1 MTWTQS
7 VPPAIAGGYAVDS
20 NRLRLRI
27 HPPATAGGT
36 DCAQVKACKPG
47 KSFTNLKGDQLTAK
61 DKLIIALDVDTPAK
75 ALDLVKQLHS
85 VAGMFKIGSTL
96 FTSAGPQIVRDIIA
110 LDSKVFLDLKFHDIP
125 HQVAG
130 AASAAAELGVS
141 LFTIHASGGSEMMQR
156 AVESVK
162 KGGSRTKV
170 LAISV
175 LTSIDAEILSQIG
188 VNSSPTESV
197 QRLVRLAKD
206 SGVDGVVASPQE
218 LHTIRGL
225 VSNPEF
231 LVVTPGIRPSTNDA
245 EDQKRTATPAAAI
258 SAGASYLVVGRPIT
272 GAADPVAAA
281 HAIVTEMQQGE
292 ALLTKGT
299 EP

>member
-1 MTWTQS
+1 M
-7 VPPAIAGGYAVDS
+7 
-20 NRLRLRI
+20 
-27 HPPATAGGT
+27 
-36 DCAQVKACKPG
+36 
-47 KSFTNLKGDQLTAK
+47 TAK

-75 ALDLVKQLHS
+75 AIELVKELHS

-130 AASAAAELGVS
+130 AARAAAELGVS
-141 LFTIHASGGSEMMQR
+141 LFTIHASGGSEMMRR
-156 AVESVK
+156 AVDSVNEVAE
-162 KGGSRTKV
+162 KGGTRAKV

-188 VNSSPTESV
+188 VSSSPSESV
-197 QRLVRLAKD
+197 QRLVRLAKE

-218 LHTIRGL
+218 IQTIRGL

-231 LVVTPGIRPSTNDA
+231 LVVTPGIRPSTI
-245 EDQKRTATPAAAI
+245 ELGDQKRVATPAAAI
-258 SAGASYLVVGRPIT
+258 AAGASYLVVGRPIT
-272 GAADPVAAA
+272 GAPDPVAAA
-281 HAIVTEMQQGE
+281 DEIVTDMQHGE
-292 ALLTKGT
+292 SLLTKGT
-299 EP
+299 QQ